1 MPNATKLYLLLIV
14 KKKKKKTGLASKMV
28 QWVKTLSM
36 QAWQPEFHLQNLQKA
51 SCGSSHLQNSCSYG
65 QKGVRRETCTDGPR
79 TTSLDSI
86 E

>member
-14 KKKKKKTGLASKMV
+14 KKGKKTGLASKIV

-36 QAWQPEFHLQNLQKA
+36 QPEFHLQNLQKA

-65 QKGVRRETCTDGPR
+65 QKGLRRETCTEGPR
-79 TTSLDSI
+79 TTSLDST